1 MTIRRTDY
9 PIEPIFL
16 ERWSPRSFDGSAVP
30 QADLET
36 MLEAAHWAPSAF
48 NSQPWRF
55 LYAHRGDPHWETFV
69 GCLVPFNQSWAKEA
83 AVLVYVLSDTLPFT
97 DKATGEP
104 SPSLTHS
111 YDAGAAWGYLALQ
124 AWRMG
129 YYAHGMSGIELD
141 KARIELK
148 VPERYVIE
156 ATAAIGRIGDT
167 ASLTEKLQ
175 AREVPSGRKVLTEV
189 AFRGVFPG

>member
-1 MTIRRTDY
+1 MSDRNSDY
-9 PIEPIFL
+9 PIDPIFL
-16 ERWSPRSFDGSAVP
+16 DRWSPRSFDGSAVP
-30 QADLET
+30 QRDLET

-55 LYAHRGDPHWETFV
+55 LYAHRGDAHWETFL
-69 GCLVPFNQSWAKEA
+69 GCLVPFNQSWAKDS
-83 AVLVYVLSDTLPFT
+83 AVLLYVLSDTLPFT
-97 DKATGEP
+97 DRATGEP
-104 SPSLTHS
+104 SPSLTHG

-141 KARIELK
+141 KARIELN

-156 ATAAIGRIGDT
+156 AAAAIGRIGDPAT
-167 ASLTEKLQ
+167 LPEKLQ
-175 AREVPSGRKVLTEV
+175 AREVPGGRKTLGEV